1 MRNSGR
7 PYIITLI
14 MMVLCLAVKL
24 FSLNDDTVE
33 TYYSRAF
40 YQSLSSFFRMVFGSI
55 PFSVGDLLYGLLF
68 LFLLF
73 LVIKFVFRVI
83 RCGIRRPTS
92 AQLYKKTNRFLQII
106 LAIYFVFNILWGL
119 NYNRVPVGEQLN
131 YAVQDTTLADLK
143 ALNLWLVEKVNEEKQ
158 LSLAQKFDLQ
168 NFDFLRKESAIAY
181 ERLQAHSKISSI
193 GTLSLKPTL
202 YSWVANSSGYTGYY
216 NPFTGEA
223 QVNEENPFYELP
235 FVSCHEIAHQ
245 LGYAKEMEANFVGF
259 LACMQ
264 SDNHLFRYSA
274 YKAMLSY
281 SMGDLGP
288 ADFRFYIKIFK
299 SLSPEVRAD
308 IRLSRRL
315 RNSNSRLLQ
324 PFVMGI
330 YEKYLWSNEQPTGL
344 LSYNE
349 VTSLMIG
356 YYKISRYKVFY

>member
-1 MRNSGR
+1 MKNSRR

-14 MMVLCLAVKL
+14 MIVLCLAVKL
-24 FSLNDDTVE
+24 FSINDLLVE
-33 TYYSRAF
+33 GYYSKAF
-40 YQSLSSFFRMVFGSI
+40 YQSLSGFFRKVFGFV

-73 LVIKFVFRVI
+73 LVIKF
-83 RCGIRRPTS
+83 
-92 AQLYKKTNRFLQII
+92 LYKLVRGRLRRLTASLFYQKANRFLQII

-143 ALNLWLVEKVNEEKQ
+143 ALNLWLVQKVNEEKE
-158 LSLAQKFDLQ
+158 LSLAQKFDIQ
-168 NFDFLRKESAIAY
+168 DFDFLRRESAVAY
-181 ERLQAHSKISSI
+181 QSLQKHSVISAL

-223 QVNEENPFYELP
+223 QVNEDNPFYELP

-288 ADFRFYIKIFK
+288 ADFRFYIKIYK
-299 SLSPEVRAD
+299 SLSPAVRAD
-308 IRLSRRL
+308 IRLSRRI
-315 RNSNSRLLQ
+315 RSRQSQLLQ

-330 YEKYLWSNEQPTGL
+330 YEKYLWSNEQPSGL

-356 YYKISRYKVFY
+356 YFKINRYKSF